1 MRTASVSI
9 VNALFDRGGVKAIF
23 DHARNAVVATII
35 VAAGLDTAKRI
46 DVVGLVGLLNPLV
59 AGYFVAGT
67 GGLLVIL
74 NFVDG
79 LRKLARFR
87 RHVYLQIAFFAA
99 YLFVSVR
106 VVQLIIFMR
115 THLC

>member
-1 MRTASVSI
+1 M
-9 VNALFDRGGVKAIF
+9 
-23 DHARNAVVATII
+23 ATII
-35 VAAGLDTAKRI
+35 IAAGLDTAKRI

-59 AGYFVAGT
+59 AGYFVAGA

-79 LRKLARFR
+79 LRRLARFR
-87 RHVYLQIAFFAA
+87 GHVYLQIAFFVV

-106 VVQLIIFMR
+106 VVQLVIFMR
-115 THLC
+115 THTC